1 MSLQLILYIT
11 YKYTNDIHYSYLKN
25 ELTENT
31 KRIAHIKESR
41 HIIQDN
47 DYSLDTTNRKCDIS
61 EIQYLLNIYEQ

>member
-1 MSLQLILYIT
+1 MSLQLIL

-31 KRIAHIKESR
+31 KRVAHIKEHR

-61 EIQYLLNIYEQ
+61 QIQYLLKIYEQ